1 MVCALGA
8 KPGCLEDMDALCK
21 TRRLVPVALEGN
33 GYIANMA
40 AAQIGTA
47 AQLLGAGR
55 AKKTD
60 VIDPAV
66 GLIMHKRRGDYLKAG
81 EPLATLYVND
91 ETRLAE
97 AMDTLRG
104 AITLSKEPPEA
115 VPMVY
120 EVVGA

>member
-1 MVCALGA
+1 
-8 KPGCLEDMDALCK
+8 
-21 TRRLVPVALEGN
+21 
-33 GYIANMA
+33 
-40 AAQIGTA
+40 
-47 AQLLGAGR
+47 
-55 AKKTD
+55 
-60 VIDPAV
+60 
-66 GLIMHKRRGDYLKAG
+66 MHKRRGDYLKAG

>member
-1 MVCALGA
+1 MSIG
-8 KPGCLEDMDALCK
+8 
-21 TRRLVPVALEGN
+21 
-33 GYIANMA
+33 NMA

-81 EPLATLYVND
+81 EPW
-91 ETRLAE
+91 
-97 AMDTLRG
+97 
-104 AITLSKEPPEA
+104 PPC
-115 VPMVY
+115 M
-120 EVVGA
+120 